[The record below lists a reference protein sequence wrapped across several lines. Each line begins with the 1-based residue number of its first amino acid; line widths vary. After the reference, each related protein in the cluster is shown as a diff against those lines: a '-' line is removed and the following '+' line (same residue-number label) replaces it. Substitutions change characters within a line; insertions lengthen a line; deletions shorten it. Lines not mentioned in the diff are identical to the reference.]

1 MVSTGE
7 VDSTTLA
14 VTLSDEVIFADNAN
28 YAITFALVGL
38 AADRFLIAYYNGT
51 STSSDGVQYGPLS
64 VLAGRVVD
72 GQIALGLEGGQVA
85 ELPNNV
91 AFRVTATR
99 VSDTSAVI
107 VFGELSNNL
116 GVTSVLASVE
126 EQHQGE
132 DVVEVVLLGSV
143 HQVTTGGSFAGIQ
156 MGVLMDLDVEAVG
169 ALASGE
175 TLGEDPHRSAVKFAV
190 LYSDFSNS
198 AKLTLSLGMA
208 SVGISLWNALLLTL
222 CVCTCR

>member
-1 MVSTGE
+1 M
-7 VDSTTLA
+7 DSTSLT
-14 VTLSDEVIFADNAN
+14 VTLSEEVIFADNAN
-28 YAITFALVGL
+28 YAITFTLVGL

-51 STSSDGVQYGPLS
+51 STSSDGVQFGPLS

-72 GQIALGLEGGQVA
+72 GQIELGLQGGQVA

-99 VSDTSAVI
+99 VSDASAVI

-143 HQVTTGGSFAGIQ
+143 HQVTSGGSFAGIQ
-156 MGVLMDLDVEAVG
+156 MGVLMDLDVAAVG

-175 TLGEDPHRSAVKFAV
+175 TLGDDSQRPAVKFAV

-208 SVGISLWNALLLTL
+208 SVGTSRGMHFLLIL
-222 CVCTCR
+222 CVRACR